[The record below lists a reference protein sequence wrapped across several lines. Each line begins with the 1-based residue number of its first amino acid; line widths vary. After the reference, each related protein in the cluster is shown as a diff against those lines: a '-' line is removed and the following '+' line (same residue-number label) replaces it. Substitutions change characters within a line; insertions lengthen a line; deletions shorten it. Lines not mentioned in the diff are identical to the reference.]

1 MTNPRV
7 FITVDTEHSI
17 GGAFRNPDLR
27 PVGNMKRVYGNVNG
41 KSYGIPL
48 IMDIA
53 DQYGIK
59 VVFFVEVLNKYVFGE
74 NETRAV
80 CEYVLERGHEVQ
92 LHLHPHYLNFTE
104 DCPGQLKF
112 KDNLYHYSLD
122 RQTELLCQGRL
133 LLEKYGVVAPVAFRA
148 GNYGFNR
155 DTMTALL
162 QAGFHFDSSYNY
174 TFIKSPQGFDGTVL
188 NDAQEFDGVW
198 EFPITNF
205 FQTLPNRRP
214 KPLDLNGCSSNEM
227 IRTLKW
233 AASTKKLKNI
243 TIILHSFSFLEPL
256 DVQYE
261 MVRIRRYVINRFE
274 RLCQFL
280 FENRDDY
287 IVSGFNDLK
296 TSDIITGASGPEFLQ
311 MPGLVSLHRTAQQLI
326 HRIIKQ

>member
-1 MTNPRV
+1 MTKPRV

-17 GGAFRNPDLR
+17 GGAFRNPDLK
-27 PVGNMKRVYGNVNG
+27 PVGNTKRVFGKVNG

-53 DQYGIK
+53 DQYGLK

-74 NETRAV
+74 KETRGV
-80 CEYVLERGHEVQ
+80 CEYVQQRGHEIQ

-104 DCPGQLKF
+104 NCPGRLTF

-122 RQTELLCQGRL
+122 QQAQLLSQGRL
-133 LLEKYGVVAPVAFRA
+133 LLEKYGVSAPVAFRA

-155 DTMTALL
+155 ETMTALG
-162 QAGFHFDSSYNY
+162 QAGFRFDSSYNY
-174 TFIKSPQGFDGTVL
+174 TVLKSSQRFDGLVL
-188 NDAQEFDGVW
+188 NDVRKFDGIW

-214 KPLDLNGCSSNEM
+214 KPLDLNGCSSDEM
-227 IRTLKW
+227 IRTLQW
-233 AASTKKLKNI
+233 AVSTKNVKNI

-261 MVRIRRYVINRFE
+261 KVRIRRYVIRRFE
-274 RLCQFL
+274 RLCRFL
-280 FENRDDY
+280 FENKEDY
-287 IVSGFNDLK
+287 IVTGFNDLK
-296 TSDIITGASGPEFLQ
+296 TNEIFTGSQDPKFLQ
-311 MPGLVSLHRTAQQLI
+311 MPGLVSLQRTAQQAI
-326 HRIIKQ
+326 HRIIK